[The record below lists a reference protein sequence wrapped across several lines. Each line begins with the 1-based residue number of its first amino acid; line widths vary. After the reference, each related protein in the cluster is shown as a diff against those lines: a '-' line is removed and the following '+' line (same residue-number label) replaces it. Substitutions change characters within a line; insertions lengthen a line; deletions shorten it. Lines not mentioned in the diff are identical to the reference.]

1 MDSKGKTIKKSRI
14 WILLGGFA
22 LLCAAFW
29 GLNFRIAYSKTESE
43 KNITT
48 TSIGDGLPYVMQR
61 QEKITLALIGEG
73 PLIAALQK
81 TLAVEMKN
89 AGVGDIELVQGME
102 PSYQG
107 PVLIVKVVRP
117 GLFWTP
123 FFGTSQFLTQAGYSS
138 SGDTTFMG
146 ETPITINNKDGPA
159 LIMYGEYKVNDRS
172 WGLISRLGYH
182 QLLADYLAREIVAV
196 LKDLYGVST

>member
-1 MDSKGKTIKKSRI
+1 MDRNARTMKNWR
-14 WILLGGFA
+14 LGISLGCIA
-22 LLCAAFW
+22 LLTAAFW
-29 GLNFRIAYSKTESE
+29 GLNFRVAYSNTETE

-61 QEKITLALIGEG
+61 QEKIKLAFIEEG

-81 TLAVEMKN
+81 ALAVEMNN

-102 PSYQG
+102 SNYQG
-107 PVLIVKVVRP
+107 PVLIVKVGRP

-123 FFGTSQFLTQAGYSS
+123 FFGTSRFLIQAGYSS

-146 ETPITINNKDGPA
+146 KTPITIEYKDGPA

-172 WGLISRLGYH
+172 WGLISRQGYD
-182 QLLADYLAREIVAV
+182 QILADYLAQQIVAS
-196 LKDLYGVST
+196 LKDLYKMPT